1 MSALV
6 QLREVIDASLD
17 DDGFPQG
24 DRGAMATRLLDEA
37 STIGLMALGAAEE
50 IANDPSISPA
60 EAARQAAMV
69 AEETASA
76 AARLESR
83 LALLHS
89 LA

>member
-17 DDGFPQG
+17 DEGYLQG
-24 DRGAMATRLLDEA
+24 DRGAMATRLLNEA
-37 STIGLMALGAAEE
+37 RTIGLMALGVAEE
-50 IANDPSISPA
+50 IANDPAIGPA

-83 LALLHS
+83 LSLVRS